1 MSRVVQSGHQY
12 PIQRFSSLFAY
23 SCNGL
28 RACKIFT
35 CIVLF
40 APHNIA
46 IKSTVNENKMST
58 QRALLICDQD
68 GRVDEVERIH
78 ILKIFSLIH
87 YSFHAHLV
95 NLSDESLLR
104 LKKEEKKKIETNW
117 STDGSQVW
125 SQPWTITRDHK
136 SCYILYAT
144 LNQMSLYF
152 LMNIY
157 KLLPLFSPYFKT
169 KPCG

>member
-46 IKSTVNENKMST
+46 IKSTVNENKMSM
-58 QRALLICDQD
+58 QRALLTCDQD

-104 LKKEEKKKIETNW
+104 LKKEEKKKIETN
-117 STDGSQVW
+117 
-125 SQPWTITRDHK
+125 
-136 SCYILYAT
+136 
-144 LNQMSLYF
+144 
-152 LMNIY
+152 
-157 KLLPLFSPYFKT
+157 
-169 KPCG
+169 